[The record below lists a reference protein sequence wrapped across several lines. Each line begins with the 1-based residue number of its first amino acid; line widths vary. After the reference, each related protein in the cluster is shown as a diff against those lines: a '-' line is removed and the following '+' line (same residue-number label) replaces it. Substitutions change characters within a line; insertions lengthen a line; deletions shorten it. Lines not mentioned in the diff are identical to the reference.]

1 LINEQ
6 NVVGWFQGRME
17 WGPRA
22 LGNRSILADAR
33 NPENQSKV
41 NLKIKFRESF
51 RPFAPAV
58 IAEKS
63 NDYFELDQSSPYML
77 LTAQVR
83 EDRRH
88 IPAVTHVDGSARLQ
102 TVSKEQ
108 NPLFYELLNEFDR
121 QTGCPVVIN
130 TSMNVRGE
138 PIVCSP
144 HDAFKCFIRTEMD
157 YLVMGSY
164 LLSKADFTARPEGM
178 VFEEFELD

>member
-1 LINEQ
+1 ML
-6 NVVGWFQGRME
+6 F
-17 WGPRA
+17 
-22 LGNRSILADAR
+22 RS
-33 NPENQSKV
+33 
-41 NLKIKFRESF
+41 
-51 RPFAPAV
+51 
-58 IAEKS
+58 
-63 NDYFELDQSSPYML
+63 YML

-83 EDRRH
+83 EDRRR

-157 YLVMGSY
+157 YLVVGSY
-164 LLSKADFTARPEGM
+164 LLCKADFTARPEGM
-178 VFEEFELD
+178 TFEEF